1 MSLKPQKKS
10 DVDKVWSRKRSER
23 EVKIYP
29 EYHLII
35 SEGTKTEPNYFN
47 EIKTIIN
54 QKYKGR
60 IQLEVHGTGDNTTFL
75 FERTKC
81 FVENSPNTFKH
92 VWIVYDTDDFPK
104 DKINEVPILCEQVN
118 STSECCYH
126 AIWSNQCIEL
136 WYLLHF
142 SFMQSDIHRSL
153 YFEKLSEHLNH
164 IGAGTYKKNREDMF
178 TVLKDYL
185 DTAIKNAKRLDEI
198 NADKTPSESAP
209 GTRVYELIE
218 QLRPYI

>member
-10 DVDKVWSRKRSER
+10 DIDKAWAQRRYER
-23 EVKIYP
+23 AVKIYP
-29 EYHLII
+29 EYHLIV

-75 FERTKC
+75 FERTKS
-81 FVENSPNTFKH
+81 FVDNSPNRFKH
-92 VWIVYDTDDFPK
+92 VWIVYDTDDFPR
-104 DKINEVPILCEQVN
+104 DKINEVPKLCEQEN
-118 STSECCYH
+118 RTSECCYH

-153 YFEKLSEHLNH
+153 YFDKLSEQLIL
-164 IGAGTYKKNREDMF
+164 IGAGAYKKNREDMF
-178 TVLKDYL
+178 AILRDYL
-185 DTAIKNAKRLDEI
+185 DNAIKNAKILDRI
-198 NADKTPSESAP
+198 NTDKTPSESAP